1 MLNSWEG
8 AWNHG
13 KGDRRSRE
21 VVLVLS
27 EVLLLQM
34 LVVVLDALKREPR
47 RLGRVSAS
55 SSRILNSEGRVF
67 IVASEGNVLGVG
79 LDGKVDRDVSEGNTA
94 IEVIAIV
101 EL

>member
-1 MLNSWEG
+1 MGREI
-8 AWNHG
+8 
-13 KGDRRSRE
+13 DVSRE

-79 LDGKVDRDVSEGNTA
+79 LDGKVDRDVSEGNMA